1 MKSISLFVQELKSMA
16 TNRKVLVPVLAVLF
30 IPLLYSGMFLWAFW
44 DPYAHLDELPVA
56 VVNNDKGAVFNGE
69 KLEIG
74 DELVK
79 KLKEN
84 KKFAWHFVSEKEAEK
99 GLKQQTYYMVV
110 KIPENFSEN
119 ATTIQDEHP
128 KRMTLIYMPNESFN
142 FLSAQIGNTA
152 VEKIKEELSH
162 TVTATYAE
170 TMFDNVQKMAKGLQD
185 ASDGAK
191 QVHDG
196 VSAAKDGAVKLQ
208 DGLHSAKEGS
218 GQLKQG
224 ANVAKNGAAEIYKNL
239 KVLAEKSLA
248 FENGLKS
255 ASDGSERLNGG
266 LKQLNDGFVRMQEGQ
281 SQLLDGAKQVED
293 GTKQLSGGLKQSLA
307 GMEQMKE
314 KVPQLT
320 TGTLQLKNGAS
331 NLASSLEQWKQGA
344 ENTKAGAVQVS
355 DGLQQ
360 IIAQLDAI
368 IAQTADANEKATLQT
383 LKNSL
388 LPLSE
393 GSKQVA
399 GGMAQLS
406 DGAGALKTGADQLVS
421 GASQLYEGG
430 LAFNQAIEQLFAGQ
444 QKLVAGADALV
455 VGQGK
460 VVQGLTAFGEKM
472 AEAKNGVSQLASGS
486 GQLSSGLRELAD
498 GSTRLQNGVSQLA
511 AGAEKLSGGMAR
523 LEGGI
528 SQLSNGVNQLS
539 DGSDQLVDGMKKL
552 DDGSKEL
559 AAKLSDGAKK
569 AGDVKANNDIYHMFA
584 EPVKM
589 KNERIY
595 HVPNYGTGFT
605 PYFLSLGLF
614 VGALLLSI
622 VFPLREPAGIPS
634 SGLSWFLS
642 KFSILVIVGV
652 IQALLADTVLLAG
665 LGLDVQSVPNFIIF
679 SIITSIT
686 FITLIQFL
694 VTTLGDPGRFVGII
708 ILILQLTTSAGT
720 FPLELIPK
728 TLQPFNAYLPMTY
741 SVFGFKAVI
750 SSGDF
755 TFMWE
760 NIAILAIFIAV
771 LSIGTILYFT
781 VQHKR
786 KFYTM
791 TQNMTEAPK
800 A

>member
-1 MKSISLFVQELKSMA
+1 MKQEWRA
-16 TNRKVLVPVLAVLF
+16 IIQNRKLLIPVIAVLF

-74 DELVK
+74 KELVD

-84 KKFAWHFVSEKEAEK
+84 KKFAWHFVTEQEAEK
-99 GLKQQTYYMVV
+99 GLRDQKYYMAV

-170 TMFDNVQKMAKGLQD
+170 TMLENVKKMADGLHD

-196 VSAAKDGAVKLQ
+196 VAAAKDGAVQLQ
-208 DGLHSAKEGS
+208 NGLRDAKEGS
-218 GQLKQG
+218 GQLEQG
-224 ANVAKNGAAEIYKNL
+224 AKDAKNGAAEIYRNL
-239 KVLAEKSLA
+239 QVLAEKSLA

-255 ASDGSERLNGG
+255 ASNGSEQLQTG
-266 LKQLNDGFVRMQEGQ
+266 LGKLDDGFTRMQAGQ
-281 SQLLDGAKQVED
+281 AQLLDGAKKAEN
-293 GTKQLSGGLKQSLA
+293 GTKQLSSGLKQSLA

-314 KVPQLT
+314 KMPQLT
-320 TGTLQLKNGAS
+320 DGTLQVKNGAG
-331 NLASSLEQWKQGA
+331 NLAASLEQWKQGA
-344 ENTKAGAVQVS
+344 ESTKTGAIQVS

-360 IIAQLDAI
+360 VIAQLDAM
-368 IAQTADANEKATLQT
+368 IAQTTDANKKATLQT
-383 LKNSL
+383 LKNNL

-393 GSKQVA
+393 GSKRVA
-399 GGMAQLS
+399 GGVAKLA
-406 DGAGALKTGADQLVS
+406 DGASALKTGADQLAT
-421 GASQLYEGG
+421 GASQLYNGQ
-430 LAFNQAIEQLFAGQ
+430 LALAQGIDQLASGQ
-444 QKLVAGADALV
+444 QKLVAGADVLA
-455 VGQGK
+455 VGQGNI
-460 VVQGLTAFGEKM
+460 VQGLTAFGEKM
-472 AEAKNGVSQLASGS
+472 TEAKAGVAQLASGNR
-486 GQLSSGLRELAD
+486 QLTSGLHQLTD
-498 GSTRLQNGVSQLA
+498 GSTKLQNGASQLA
-511 AGAEKLSGGMAR
+511 AGSGKLASGMTK
-523 LEGGI
+523 LEDGI
-528 SQLSNGVNQLS
+528 STLSNGVTQLS
-539 DGSDQLVDGMKKL
+539 NGSDQLVDGMKKL
-552 DDGSKEL
+552 DDGSKQL
-559 AAKLSDGAKK
+559 ADKLADGAKK
-569 AGDVKANNDIYHMFA
+569 ANDVKANDEVYRMFS

-589 KNERIY
+589 KNERI
-595 HVPNYGTGFT
+595 HPVPNYGTGFT

-622 VFPLREPAGIPS
+622 VFPLREPASIPR
-634 SGLSWFLS
+634 SGVQWFFS
-642 KFSILVIVGV
+642 KFGVLAIVGV

-665 LGLDVQSVPNFIIF
+665 LKLHVQSVPNFIIF
-679 SIITSIT
+679 SILTSIT
-686 FITLIQFL
+686 FIALIQFL
-694 VTTLGDPGRFVGII
+694 VTTLGDPGRFVGIV

-728 TLQPFNAYLPMTY
+728 TLQPINHYLPMTY
-741 SVFGFKAVI
+741 SVFGFKAAI

-755 TFMWE
+755 AFMWK
-760 NIAILAIFIAV
+760 NAAILAVFIIV
-771 LSIGTILYFT
+771 LSIGTVFYFT

-791 TQNMTEAPK
+791 TKQMNEAPE